1 MIAERPAASEKFRDR
16 FVAWLLRPYID
27 LGPFVVGPLYA
38 RGIEEYWRA
47 FEDPQI
53 LPFAL
58 QRTLLPAFRSQ
69 LISEAGRPEYAMGD
83 PRLLPQPL
91 WTDRWRTLC
100 NALDQ
105 WVELPCERR
114 RRLVM
119 LLHSL
124 CIYEP
129 VLGLVPPPAPRLV
142 ANEAAAIEL
151 TYWRASAHY
160 VAGIPNRVS
169 DYGAADMSVFEAI
182 VADMPD
188 AVPAAFNAA
197 VKVFVHKSKI
207 GASPGEL
214 MQWRVRVERVHAD
227 TVGRVDDFTADLLT
241 SRFYRAMGF
250 LPQRRG
256 DRTEV
261 VRLMDL
267 AERHAR
273 AMKPAT
279 SAQELLYLENLHPVM
294 ESRTKEALWLGD
306 RDLALARALEVVE
319 LDPYDSKAWVELG
332 QVRMKRKEW
341 AHAAQAY
348 VAAGT
353 LGPPASAIGRHMA
366 GVCFR
371 ECGQDLLAA
380 FFFKDA
386 LEVDPLGISPRD
398 EIHRLPDTAVLGA
411 LKEWSRSTV
420 RL

>member
-1 MIAERPAASEKFRDR
+1 MIADTPAASESFRQR
-16 FVAWLLRPYID
+16 FATWLLRPYLD
-27 LGPFVVGPLYA
+27 LGPLVVGPLYA

-47 FEDPQI
+47 FEDPQAP
-53 LPFAL
+53 PFAL

-69 LISEAGRPEYAMGD
+69 LIGEAGRPEYAVGD
-83 PRLLPQPL
+83 PRQLPEPL
-91 WTDRWRTLC
+91 WTERWRILC
-100 NALDQ
+100 DALDH
-105 WVELPCERR
+105 WGDLAGGRR
-114 RRLVM
+114 RRLMM

-129 VLGLVPPPAPRLV
+129 VLALVPASSPRAV
-142 ANEAAAIEL
+142 ANDADAIEL

-169 DYGAADMSVFEAI
+169 DYAAADMSVFEAI
-182 VADMPD
+182 VADAPH

-197 VKVFVHKSKI
+197 VKVFVHKSKV
-207 GASPGEL
+207 GASLAEL
-214 MQWRVRVERVHAD
+214 TRWRRRVERVHAD
-227 TVGRVDDFTADLLT
+227 TVNRVDDFTAGLLT

-250 LPQRRG
+250 LPQHRG
-256 DRTEV
+256 DRAEV

-306 RDLALARALEVVE
+306 RDLALARTLEVVE

-332 QVRMKRKEW
+332 QVRMLRKEW

-348 VAAGT
+348 LVSAT

-386 LEVDPLGISPRD
+386 LEIDPLGISPRD